1 MKREWNDKNHRFTLH
16 SHIDNFCEDNNEI
29 QRELDFVHYEL
40 PNKHNRVGRI
50 IKYITSNQTRMI
62 YSITHIQGGAS
73 QRDDF
78 ETAANLLLLT
88 APNNSGT
95 LKQS

>member
-1 MKREWNDKNHRFTLH
+1 MHRE
-16 SHIDNFCEDNNEI
+16 S
-29 QRELDFVHYEL
+29 DFVHYEL

-62 YSITHIQGGAS
+62 YSITHIQGSAS

-88 APNNSGT
+88 APNNSDT
-95 LKQS
+95 LKQSYRIIVFNNKKEIKYKKRVKYCVGDMGV